1 MINSLLAKKKEKRLG
16 AENGIEDIFNHEFFA
31 GLDIEALKAKTLTPP
46 YKPEIAE
53 GELKYFDQRLVKG
66 PEEEIGF
73 STVPI
78 SGQQQIQK
86 GQSDFK
92 QF

>member
-16 AENGIEDIFNHEFFA
+16 AENGIEDIFKHEFFA